1 MFQKV
6 LILAP
11 HTDDGELG
19 CGGYISK
26 LIEKGKEI
34 YYAAFSIC
42 ENSVRSG
49 FPDNVLEQEVKKAT
63 ATLGIPPENLIIHK
77 FKARDF
83 PKIRQD
89 ILEILIKFRDNMKP
103 DLVLMPSYNDLH
115 QDHKTVAEEG
125 LRAFKGTT
133 ILAYE
138 IPWNNINFNTIS
150 FVPLEERHIKKKIEA
165 LRCYESQKFRGYA
178 SEQFVCSLAKTRG
191 IQIEKPYAEVF
202 EVVRWIIDY

>member
-19 CGGYISK
+19 CGGYIAK
-26 LIEKGKEI
+26 LVEQGKDV
-34 YYAAFSIC
+34 YYTAFSIC

-49 FPDNVLEQEVKKAT
+49 FPDDILEQEVKKAT
-63 ATLGIPPENLIIHK
+63 KVLGIPPSNLFIHK
-77 FKARDF
+77 FEARQF
-83 PKIRQD
+83 PKVRQE
-89 ILEILIKFRDNMKP
+89 ILEILINFRNNMKP
-103 DLVLMPSYNDLH
+103 DLVLMPCCNDLH
-115 QDHKTVAEEG
+115 QDHRTVAEEG

-150 FVPLEERHIKKKIEA
+150 FVPLEERHIKKKTEA
-165 LRCYESQKFRGYA
+165 LRCYESQAFRGYA
-178 SEQFVCSLAKTRG
+178 NEGFVYSLAKTRG
-191 IQIEKPYAEVF
+191 TQIERPYAEVF
-202 EVVRWIIDY
+202 EVVRWIINY